1 VIFATESGESV
12 IAIAGY
18 AATLEAVAQ
27 EGGCD
32 LVLTSPPYENARSYD
47 ADVAWEWKDYHDL
60 GRWTFSALKPG
71 GWCLMVLDGPVR
83 TWRKGMGTER
93 SLTPFRVLLDW
104 ADNVGFRVPDRIA
117 YGRFGIPG
125 EYKGR
130 FRNDWEFCFW
140 FQRPGAEGHFDKW
153 AIAEEA
159 RRGPQVGNVCRDMQ
173 PDGKVRERRQTGKA
187 SELGLKQR
195 GTLWNYNS
203 VGNGQEEPEAI
214 ATKHPA
220 RFSTRFAEDVI
231 KCFSAPDALVCDPF
245 VGSGTTA
252 VASVRNGR
260 RFVGGDLLARKE
272 DKKPWAEVS
281 HERVLAELKKL
292 QAAS

>member
-1 VIFATESGESV
+1 VFATDGGESV
-12 IAIAGY
+12 IAVASY
-18 AATLEAVAQ
+18 EMTLETVAQ

-32 LVLTSPPYENARSYD
+32 LVLMSLPYENARSYS
-47 ADVAWEWKDYHDL
+47 AAVSWKFEDYHNL
-60 GRWTFSALKPG
+60 GRWTFEALRPG

-83 TWRKGMGTER
+83 EWRKGKGTER

-104 ADNVGFRVPDRIA
+104 ADQVGFRVPDRLA

-130 FRNDWEFCFW
+130 FRNDWEPCFW

-159 RRGPQVGNVCRDMQ
+159 KKGPQVGNVCRDMQ
-173 PDGKVRERRQTGKA
+173 PDGKIRVRRQTGKA
-187 SELGLKQR
+187 SELGKKQR
-195 GTLWNYNS
+195 GTLWNYDS
-203 VGNGQEEPEAI
+203 VGNGQEESEAI

-220 RFSTRFAEDVI
+220 RFSTRFAEDAI
-231 KCFSAPDALVCDPF
+231 KCFSAPGALVCDPF

-252 VASVRNGR
+252 VASVRNDR

-272 DKKPWAEVS
+272 DKKPWAQVA
-281 HERVLAELKKL
+281 HERVLGELARLK
-292 QAAS
+292 AVS